1 MRVVLAIAL
10 ALAVGIAG
18 AAAPTAPVSL
28 PFATLDTGSAWY
40 VYGATLAELL
50 RKTLP
55 PGSTVDVKPRA
66 AASATRSSWP
76 GTRRRSVRLHRHEPL
91 GL

>member
-1 MRVVLAIAL
+1 MRVVLALAL

-18 AAAPTAPVSL
+18 AAAQTAPVSL

-66 AASATRSSWP
+66 GGSVLRSSSA
-76 GTRRRSVRLHRHEPL
+76 SVAP
-91 GL
+91 